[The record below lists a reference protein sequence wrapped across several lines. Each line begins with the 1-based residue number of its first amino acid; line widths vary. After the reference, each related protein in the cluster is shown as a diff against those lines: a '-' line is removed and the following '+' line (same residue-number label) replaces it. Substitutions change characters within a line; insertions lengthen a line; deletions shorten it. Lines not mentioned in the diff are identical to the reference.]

1 MDVAGGYPHWVMW
14 VVMFV
19 GTAAFWVAVFLA
31 VRALYVDRTTSP
43 APDPD
48 PDPFRE
54 ADLLGERLARGELT
68 IQEYEKLRA
77 RSQAG
82 PSRPFSRPPHY

>member
-1 MDVAGGYPHWVMW
+1 VDVMAGSPHWVMW
-14 VVMFV
+14 VVMVV

-31 VRALYVDRTTSP
+31 VRALYVGRTSMP

-48 PDPFRE
+48 RFRE
-54 ADLLGERLARGELT
+54 ADLLGERLARGEIT
-68 IQEYEKLRA
+68 VREYEQLRA

-82 PSRPFSRPPHY
+82 LSRPSSRPPHP